1 MMILVATLSALLA
14 QSAATV
20 QSAPAAQPSPGTAT
34 RRHDPFANLF
44 KSEASPAQRA
54 QPSPAKVFLQHPQ
67 APAKQ
72 DEREIIC
79 GMVVVH
85 KSIDFDKAIVIP
97 PNDTK
102 SAVRRI
108 EPQVCSAT
116 HPGPAR

>member
-44 KSEASPAQRA
+44 KSEA
-54 QPSPAKVFLQHPQ
+54 SPAKVFLQHPQ